1 MSGPSGI
8 PDAMPSTSTGQSKES
23 QWLPSWQSLDEFKE
37 VHDAAVL
44 SEMDTISQNGASVM
58 STEECGAKCDTLVSS
73 TSFGKTKGRPAGKKK
88 MSTQEKKQKA
98 AERKKLER
106 NKIKKKSSPTDQ
118 CLNTVPLNSQE

>member
-8 PDAMPSTSTGQSKES
+8 HDAMPSTSKEQTS
-23 QWLPSWQSLDEFKE
+23 INSEEVQWLPSWQSLDEFKE

-106 NKIKKKSSPTDQ
+106 
-118 CLNTVPLNSQE
+118 